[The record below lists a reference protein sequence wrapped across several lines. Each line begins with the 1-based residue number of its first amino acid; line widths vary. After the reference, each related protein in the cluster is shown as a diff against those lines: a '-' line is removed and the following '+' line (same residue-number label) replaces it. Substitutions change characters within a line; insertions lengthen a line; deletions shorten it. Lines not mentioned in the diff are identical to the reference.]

1 MKPSRAI
8 DRHISYFGGA
18 GDPFAGRANGAG
30 NGATLEAPPPT
41 RSSPPA
47 ARCRDFEAE
56 ALVHLDALYRTA
68 LRLTGNRAE
77 AEDLVQDAYLR
88 AFKNFNRF
96 TPGTNCRAWLFTI
109 MRNVFLSRIRHRGRE
124 VLKDGAELESAAA
137 SVTAPSSD
145 HPEAE
150 FFRRVLPGDVERA
163 LRSLPLAFRE
173 VVILVDLE
181 GFSYREAAEA
191 LGCPVGTVMS
201 RVYRGRGLLRHGLR
215 QFVNPE

>member
-1 MKPSRAI
+1 MITI
-8 DRHISYFGGA
+8 DRA
-18 GDPFAGRANGAG
+18 RAVAG
-30 NGATLEAPPPT
+30 NGATLEAPT
-41 RSSPPA
+41 TIRSSTPA

-56 ALVHLDALYRTA
+56 ALIHLDALYRTA
-68 LRLTGNRAE
+68 LRLAGSRAE
-77 AEDLVQDAYLR
+77 AEDLVQDACLR
-88 AFKNFNRF
+88 AFQNFHRF

-109 MRNVFLSRIRHRGRE
+109 MRNVFLNRVRYRGRE
-124 VLKDGAELESAAA
+124 VLKDGAELESATA
-137 SVTAPSSD
+137 SVTAPSSN

-181 GFSYREAAEA
+181 GFSYREAAAA